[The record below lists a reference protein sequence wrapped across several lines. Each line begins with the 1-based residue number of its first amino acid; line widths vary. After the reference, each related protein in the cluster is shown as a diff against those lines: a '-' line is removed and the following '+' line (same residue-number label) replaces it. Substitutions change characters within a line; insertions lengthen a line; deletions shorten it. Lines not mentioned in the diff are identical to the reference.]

1 VANENIYTYLLV
13 LFLILPF
20 LLLLLLLLLVYNSQ
34 AILIVG
40 SALRSEDTVCG
51 ARNTQRNGS

>member
-1 VANENIYTYLLV
+1 VANDNIDTHSSV
-13 LFLILPF
+13 PSSILP
-20 LLLLLLLLLVYNSQ
+20 LLLLLLLLLVYDNQ

-51 ARNTQRNGS
+51 ARNTQRNES